1 MATSVLP
8 STFLPPCQP
17 IGQNDAMGLASDM
30 VSMPDGE
37 ISALQIV
44 GNVLHLSQQRKQT
57 AHNHCIAR
65 KITKQA
71 ILSYNNKRRQDYR
84 NRVQAILNQN
94 RIRRGILLKEAIRDG
109 VVSFWYTRAPLIDPE
124 ASTKRSNNLSRCDL
138 SFTSQ
143 EICMSREDFSK
154 YIKTHKLKMGENLL
168 GLKYLRQARRRF
180 KMRFYKEV
188 SRAGKASR
196 PVRNPALL
204 PKRTDPL
211 DSQSVFRPSSASF
224 QVHALN
230 EQMPQPPTNDLSASF
245 FENRGPMFNPEI
257 IDQNVARNN
266 KFACDAVFTPEEI
279 TMSRQDFVEY
289 VKTHGLNRPE
299 NALGLKYLR
308 QARRRHNHRGY
319 KAKERARRQ

>member
-1 MATSVLP
+1 MSTSVLP
-8 STFLPPCQP
+8 STFSSHCQP
-17 IGQNDAMGLASDM
+17 IGQDDAMDLASDM

-44 GNVLHLSQQRKQT
+44 GDVLHLSQQRKQT
-57 AHNHCIAR
+57 ARNHWIAQ
-65 KITKQA
+65 KITNQA
-71 ILSYNNKRRQDYR
+71 ILSYNNKRRQGYR
-84 NRVQAILNQN
+84 DRVQDILNQN
-94 RIRRGILLKEAIRDG
+94 KTRRGILLEEAIRDG
-109 VVSFWYTRAPLIDPE
+109 VVSFWYTRAPLIAPE
-124 ASTKRSNNLSRCDL
+124 AGTKRSNNFSRCDL
-138 SFTSQ
+138 SFTSE
-143 EICMSREDFSK
+143 EICMSREDFCQ

-180 KMRFYKEV
+180 KMRFYKV
-188 SRAGKASR
+188 ASRAGKASR

-230 EQMPQPPTNDLSASF
+230 KQMPQPPTNDLSASF
-245 FENRGPMFNPEI
+245 FENRGPMFNPKI
-257 IDQNVARNN
+257 IGQNVARNN

-308 QARRRHNHRGY
+308 QARRRHNHRVY
-319 KAKERARRQ
+319 KAKERAREQ